1 MSEDDRVSI
10 ARLEER
16 VIGWMNSTDAYRN
29 SLCEK
34 MAELKVG
41 QTKIFEMLYDL
52 PCKERSQIYKDLK
65 LREKLLWGA
74 VGMIVTVL
82 IKHLVFP

>member
-1 MSEDDRVSI
+1 MSEDDKVSI

-41 QTKIFEMLYDL
+41 QVKIFEMLYDL
-52 PCKERSQIYKDLK
+52 PCKERGEMYKGLGM
-65 LREKLLWGA
+65 REKLMWSSIGITFG
-74 VGMIVTVL
+74 VV
-82 IKHLVFP
+82 IKHLFGI